1 VGTIDRVHE
10 ILYLPVWIAAAVAAA
25 IALVR
30 RNWVVLAL
38 AGGVVVW
45 AIVEIAFAY
54 HGWPALPRYVFE
66 AGGVVAVL
74 SGVGVG
80 WLMLEGSQLEHGAGM
95 ARWSGAAAAAVLVVA
110 MIPGAIHRVRVE
122 HADLTAQH
130 ARTHEIS
137 LLQSATNALGGA
149 HHILDCGQPVTDVE
163 YASTLAWIDRI
174 DVGSVGG
181 FQQHV
186 EAALL
191 ANPAV
196 PKVLFH
202 PLAGGGWSVEPWH
215 TRPGQVA
222 RCAGLHAI
230 YTNSGQLIHQ

>member
-1 VGTIDRVHE
+1 
-10 ILYLPVWIAAAVAAA
+10 
-25 IALVR
+25 
-30 RNWVVLAL
+30 
-38 AGGVVVW
+38 
-45 AIVEIAFAY
+45 
-54 HGWPALPRYVFE
+54 
-66 AGGVVAVL
+66 
-74 SGVGVG
+74 
-80 WLMLEGSQLEHGAGM
+80 
-95 ARWSGAAAAAVLVVA
+95 VA